1 MAEKNNNLKKISKN
15 ANKKLIS
22 NTSELKSFSMNKKK
36 VEEPKTNIDN
46 EFDKDTFESD
56 VFEPDVSEKAPV
68 AINEHEEKNITKKTN
83 VASENTDDDIKVNC
97 NKKEVNKK
105 GKKKKTNRMDRVFFL
120 ITQSILLAIL
130 FFTIGMLTDK
140 MYSYL
145 SEDAIDK
152 QLLNEFGITFA
163 TADPSGEVEEDD
175 IKDVPEYPVE
185 TPPRYQY
192 PEGPTFAQLTA
203 MNEKNPDFVC
213 LLHIPST
220 MIEPITYPVLQ
231 AKDNNF
237 YLYKDFN
244 KQYKRSGSLFLD
256 FRNNAETLEGH
267 SIIYGHNMNDGSM
280 FGNVLKY
287 YQYEDGSFLK
297 KHPYI
302 YTYSLSEVSIWKVF
316 SVYETTTKENYIQT
330 HFESK
335 EEYYQFIKDLHNKSF
350 FDTDVILKETDDVL
364 TLSTCYKFNAENGRL
379 IVNAVRVGKS
389 ILN

>member
-1 MAEKNNNLKKISKN
+1 MAKKSHGSKKFSKSSNKKI
-15 ANKKLIS
+15 IS
-22 NTSELKSFSMNKKK
+22 STSELKNLSMVGNDKEKIE
-36 VEEPKTNIDN
+36 VAAVDEY
-46 EFDKDTFESD
+46 DKDTFEADALEPSS
-56 VFEPDVSEKAPV
+56 FEIKE
-68 AINEHEEKNITKKTN
+68 IEEKQNLKNDVLDET
-83 VASENTDDDIKVNC
+83 ENDDIKVNC
-97 NKKEVNKK
+97 DNKVAKKRTDKKRK
-105 GKKKKTNRMDRVFFL
+105 GKKAGYMDRVFFL
-120 ITQSILLAIL
+120 LTQTILMAIL

-163 TADPSGEVEEDD
+163 TANPSGEVKEEGE
-175 IKDVPEYPVE
+175 KDVPEYPVE

-192 PEGPTFAQLTA
+192 PEGPTLAQLTA
-203 MNEKNPDFVC
+203 MEEKNSDFVC

-256 FRNNAETLEGH
+256 FRNNAETLDGH

-302 YTYSLSEVSIWKVF
+302 YTYSTSEVSIWKVF

-330 HFESK
+330 HFESN